1 MKVIAISDTHGLH
14 QSVKIPKA
22 DLLIH
27 AGDLTEYGIE
37 EDLIDFLDWFAKQ
50 PCTHKIFVGG
60 NHDECLDTDRL
71 SKFLKLGK
79 SVNEVIYLKNSSI
92 TINGIKIW
100 GSPVTHIFWVCLLTN
115 AEVRRLKKYGNKYPK
130 TPIF

>member
-37 EDLIDFLDWFAKQ
+37 EDLIDFLDWFGVSDKSW
-50 PCTHKIFVGG
+50 G
-60 NHDECLDTDRL
+60 L
-71 SKFLKLGK
+71 SDKVF
-79 SVNEVIYLKNSSI
+79 
-92 TINGIKIW
+92 T
-100 GSPVTHIFWVCLLTN
+100 
-115 AEVRRLKKYGNKYPK
+115 
-130 TPIF
+130 